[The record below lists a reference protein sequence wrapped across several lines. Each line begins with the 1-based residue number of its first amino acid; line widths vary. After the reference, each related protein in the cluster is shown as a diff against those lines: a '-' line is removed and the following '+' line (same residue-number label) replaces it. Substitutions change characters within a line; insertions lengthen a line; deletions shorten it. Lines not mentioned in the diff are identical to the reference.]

1 MVGPGRKPETRCRAA
16 VMFRDCRGSMKGG
29 SIYRLLWAY
38 GEEIAN
44 FWEAKIDLEKGK
56 DLQRHVEGLQTRS
69 DK

>member
-1 MVGPGRKPETRCRAA
+1 
-16 VMFRDCRGSMKGG
+16 MFRDCRGSMKGG